1 MGGTLIRKPCQQRGY
16 VSLMMGI
23 YFGATTSPTLK
34 ETAFECQLP
43 LLPVLFQRDMFGL
56 DVGDVGVG
64 VKCITDSDDV
74 RLIFLGVLD
83 DGFRRNLCV
92 YGDDGAKQAIGFLWT
107 WGCPPQRTKEIV
119 VNDGAVEIRVLKM
132 L

>member
-1 MGGTLIRKPCQQRGY
+1 ML
-16 VSLMMGI
+16 
-23 YFGATTSPTLK
+23 
-34 ETAFECQLP
+34 
-43 LLPVLFQRDMFGL
+43 GL

-83 DGFRRNLCV
+83 DGFRRGLCICR
-92 YGDDGAKQAIGFLWT
+92 DDGSKQAIGFLWS
-107 WGCPPQRTKEIV
+107 WRCPTQRTEQIV
-119 VNDGAVEIRVLKM
+119 VNDDAVEIRVLKV